1 MKNQSW
7 RFLFASIYR
16 KYLSETNKYSLG
28 GKPSIS
34 NDITIFIF
42 MKKKQGQTM
51 MLINHKAN
59 HQTFVLRMGRQM
71 LPGKQQHEHIRRTI
85 HL

>member
-7 RFLFASIYR
+7 KFLFASIYR

-42 MKKKQGQTM
+42 MKETRSD
-51 MLINHKAN
+51 NE
-59 HQTFVLRMGRQM
+59 VD
-71 LPGKQQHEHIRRTI
+71 
-85 HL
+85 